1 MNGVAD
7 LPDTSKNR
15 SVPGSRLIA
24 LIVACALFMESLDST
39 VLATAL
45 PAVARSLHEDPLHLS
60 LAISSYLV
68 SIAVFIPL
76 SGWMAER
83 FGARLIFRSAIV
95 VFTLGSALCG
105 LSESILQLVGARVL
119 QGLGGA
125 MMVPVGRLVI
135 LRKVPKSDLVAAMA
149 WVSIPALVAPI
160 VGPVVGGFIATYSSW
175 RWIFFI
181 NVPIGIA
188 GYWLATRYIEE
199 TAKETPPPL
208 DFIGW
213 FIVGIGLASFV
224 FGLENLGKGL
234 LPASTV
240 LTWIAFGVLLTV
252 AYAWRSRTAEH
263 PILDLS
269 LLGIPTLGASITG
282 GALFRIGVGAYT
294 IAMPLMLQEG
304 FGLTPL
310 RSGLLTFAG
319 ATGAL
324 MMRTMATRLVRWFG
338 FRSLLVANTVL
349 STVLILACGFLQP
362 STPHLLIL
370 SLVLVLGFS
379 RSMQFTCINTM
390 GFADVTPEQMSQASS
405 LSGTAQQLSLSV
417 GVGIA
422 AQILNTSQWL
432 RGADHLAPID
442 FSVTFWVVGL
452 TAATSGL
459 IFARL
464 AADAGSSVSGHS
476 RPAPT

>member
-1 MNGVAD
+1 
-7 LPDTSKNR
+7 
-15 SVPGSRLIA
+15 
-24 LIVACALFMESLDST
+24 MESLDST

-45 PAVARSLHEDPLHLS
+45 PAVARSMHEDPLHLS

-76 SGWMAER
+76 SGWLAER

-188 GYWLATRYIEE
+188 GYWLATRFIEE
-199 TAKETPPPL
+199 TETETPPPL
-208 DFIGW
+208 DFVGW
-213 FIVGIGLASFV
+213 FILGIGLASFV

-234 LPASTV
+234 LPTSTV
-240 LTWIAFGVLLTV
+240 LTWIGFGILLTV
-252 AYAWRSRTAEH
+252 AYAWRARSAEH
-263 PILDLS
+263 PILDL
-269 LLGIPTLGASITG
+269 LLFNIPTLGASITG

-324 MMRTMATRLVRWFG
+324 VMRTMATRLVRWFG
-338 FRSLLVANTVL
+338 FRSLLVANTVI
-349 STVLILACGFLQP
+349 STILILACGFLQP
-362 STPHLLIL
+362 STPHVLIL
-370 SLVLVLGFS
+370 GLVLVLGFS

-405 LSGTAQQLSLSV
+405 LTGTVQQLSLSV
-417 GVGIA
+417 GVGVA
-422 AQILNTSQWL
+422 AQVLNTSLWL

-452 TAATSGL
+452 MAATSGL
-459 IFARL
+459 VFARL

-476 RPAPT
+476 KPAPT